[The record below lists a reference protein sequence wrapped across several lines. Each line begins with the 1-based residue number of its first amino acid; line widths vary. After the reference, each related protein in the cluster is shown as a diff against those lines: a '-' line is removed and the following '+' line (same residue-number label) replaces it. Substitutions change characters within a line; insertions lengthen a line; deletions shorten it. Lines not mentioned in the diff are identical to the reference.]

1 MDTIAKGA
9 DGIREIH
16 RHNELL
22 AWATSRID
30 QLTSGEC
37 ARQQICELVDWM
49 AYFTR
54 EHFGFQERL
63 LAETAKQR
71 DYLTN
76 RAAVHCEFRRRLA
89 QLCIDGTRG
98 DHTVPGR
105 LRDLCHDILEDARIQ
120 QEAFS
125 ELVSAGGKR
134 TRLRTDPRR
143 ERLARE
149 ALQMFDTYL
158 PPARA
163 PH

>member
-1 MDTIAKGA
+1 MDTTVKGA
-9 DGIREIH
+9 DGIRENH

-30 QLTSGEC
+30 QLTSGDC
-37 ARQQICELVDWM
+37 ARQQVCELVDWM

-63 LAETAKQR
+63 LAETTKQR
-71 DYLTN
+71 EYLSD

-98 DHTVPGR
+98 DRTVPER
-105 LRDLCHDILEDARIQ
+105 LRALCHDILEDARIQ

-125 ELVSAGGKR
+125 ELVSAGGKV

-143 ERLARE
+143 ERLAIE
-149 ALQMFDTYL
+149 ALQMFDTYT
-158 PPARA
+158 PPKRA
-163 PH
+163 SH

>member
-1 MDTIAKGA
+1 MDTTVKGA
-9 DGIREIH
+9 DGIRENH

-22 AWATSRID
+22 AWATARID

-49 AYFTR
+49 AFFTR

-63 LAETAKQR
+63 LAESARQR
-71 DYLTN
+71 EYLSDRT
-76 RAAVHCEFRRRLA
+76 AVHCEFRRRLA

-98 DHTVPGR
+98 DHSVPER
-105 LRDLCHDILEDARIQ
+105 LRELCHDILEDARIQ

-125 ELVSAGGKR
+125 ELMTAGGKP

-143 ERLARE
+143 ERLALE
-149 ALQMFDTYL
+149 ALQMFDTY
-158 PPARA
+158 PPPTRA

>member
-1 MDTIAKGA
+1 MDTTVKGA
-9 DGIREIH
+9 DGIRENH

-30 QLTSGEC
+30 QLTSGDC
-37 ARQQICELVDWM
+37 ARQQLCELVDWM

-63 LAETAKQR
+63 LAETTRQR
-71 DYLTN
+71 EYLAN
-76 RAAVHCEFRRRLA
+76 RAVVHGEFRRRLA
-89 QLCIDGTRG
+89 QICIDSTRG
-98 DHTVPGR
+98 DPGVAER
-105 LRDLCHDILEDARIQ
+105 LRGLCHEILEDARIQ

-125 ELVSAGGKR
+125 KLLSAAGKR

-143 ERLARE
+143 ERLAVE

-158 PPARA
+158 PPTRA

>member
-1 MDTIAKGA
+1 MDTTVKGA
-9 DGIREIH
+9 DGIRENH

-22 AWATSRID
+22 AWATARID

-37 ARQQICELVDWM
+37 ARQQVCELVDWM
-49 AYFTR
+49 AFFTR

-63 LAETAKQR
+63 LAENARQR
-71 DYLTN
+71 EYLSD

-89 QLCIDGTRG
+89 QLCIDSTRG
-98 DHTVPGR
+98 DRTVPER
-105 LRDLCHDILEDARIQ
+105 LRELCHDILEDARVQ

-125 ELVSAGGKR
+125 ELVTAGGKH

-143 ERLARE
+143 ERLAVE
-149 ALQMFDTYL
+149 ALQMFDTYA
-158 PPARA
+158 PPKRA

>member
-1 MDTIAKGA
+1 MDTTVKGA
-9 DGIREIH
+9 DGIRENH

-22 AWATSRID
+22 AWATACID
-30 QLTSGEC
+30 QLTSGDS
-37 ARQQICELVDWM
+37 ARQQVCELVDWM
-49 AYFTR
+49 AFFTR

-63 LAETAKQR
+63 LAETARQHE
-71 DYLTN
+71 YLSN
-76 RAAVHCEFRRRLA
+76 RTAVHGAFRRRLA

-98 DHTVPGR
+98 DRSVPER

-125 ELVSAGGKR
+125 ELVSTGSKR

-143 ERLARE
+143 ERLAVE
-149 ALQMFDTYL
+149 ALQMFDSYL
-158 PPARA
+158 PPNSA

>member
-1 MDTIAKGA
+1 MDTTVKGA
-9 DGIREIH
+9 DGAKENY

-30 QLTSGEC
+30 LLTSGDY
-37 ARQQICELVDWM
+37 ARQHVSDLVDWM

-63 LAETAKQR
+63 LAETTQQR
-71 DYLTN
+71 EYLAT
-76 RAAVHCEFRRRLA
+76 RSAVHGEFRRRLA

-98 DHTVPGR
+98 DRTVPER
-105 LRDLCHDILEDARIQ
+105 LRQLCHDILEDARLQ

-125 ELVSAGGKR
+125 DLMTASDQR
-134 TRLRTDPRR
+134 TRLRIDPRR
-143 ERLARE
+143 ERLAIE
-149 ALQMFDTYL
+149 ALQMFDAYQ
-158 PPARA
+158 PPTRA